1 METDLLSLFSLLST
15 SLARA
20 IDREKD
26 PARSENQFDL
36 AASNERI
43 TDVRFLKL
51 PPRFKSPRRYAPCKS
66 KTKLRR
72 GAAQRLVVSDFI
84 PNLER
89 S

>member
-51 PPRFKSPRRYAPCKS
+51 PPPDLKAPGDTLHAKV
-66 KTKLRR
+66 KLSYDEERH
-72 GAAQRLVVSDFI
+72 SDSSYRILF
-84 PNLER
+84 
-89 S
+89 